1 MTEQE
6 KIEALA
12 DILEMDESEVTK
24 DLVLDDCDTW
34 DSIAVL
40 SVISV
45 INEKFN
51 RFPHAEEIKQ
61 YRTVGDLMGAME

>member
-1 MTEQE
+1 MTKQE

-12 DILEMDESEVTK
+12 DILEMDESDITD
-24 DLVLDDCDTW
+24 DLVLDECETW

-40 SVISV
+40 SVISI
-45 INEKFN
+45 INEQFN
-51 RFPHAEEIKQ
+51 RFPHAEEIKE